1 MPLLD
6 DAWFRAW
13 ITDPGGEGAFL
24 QDLLKPPPRQ
34 RNWTTCAEFRMRRQ
48 EEAGRG
54 ALARLSLSRL
64 PQEVAGWSA
73 FVLWRVFTYAC
84 RFHPAFRVML
94 KDHLYAELLLYAES
108 DYKRYREHIVHPYK
122 VMAIGAWV
130 MEEVERLVPSIGK
143 NLRSNTRVIQLVD
156 SLRLATSALDDPH
169 VIKTAWWLAGLFHD
183 LGYMFYFMS
192 RNLEPKI
199 LRTYPVYVGSAG
211 GRLGVGTPSHL
222 AEMALFRDLW
232 TSDGSK
238 EGHKG
243 FLTESASMNH
253 SVVGGLTL
261 LSMLGEME
269 SVYKVTPEQALA
281 FHLAADAVAIH
292 DLIGPGKT
300 IHCGLPSGRVSFRDR
315 PLAWLLILCDEL
327 QDWGR
332 PILSFQRRGSRGVET
347 TFNVGRNSIHCDVY
361 PLGAGPQLAELRLDA
376 DTLGNL
382 TRLSA
387 PPSGLKVCWSPPVSL
402 KLVQ

>member
-1 MPLLD
+1 MPVLD
-6 DAWFRAW
+6 DTWFRAW
-13 ITDPGGEGAFL
+13 ITDPGGERAFL
-24 QDLLKPPPRQ
+24 AELLKPPPRQ
-34 RNWTTCAEFRMRRQ
+34 RNWTTCAEFKMRRQ

-64 PQEVAGWSA
+64 PQEMAGWSA

-108 DYKRYREHIVHPYK
+108 DYARYREHIVHPYK
-122 VMAIGAWV
+122 VMAVGAWLMTEVGRLVASIGA
-130 MEEVERLVPSIGK
+130 
-143 NLRSNTRVIQLVD
+143 NLRSNTRVVQLVE
-156 SLRLATSALDDPH
+156 SLRLATSVLDDPH

-183 LGYMFYFMS
+183 LGYTFYFMS
-192 RNLEPKI
+192 RSLEPKI
-199 LRTYPVYVGSAG
+199 LRTYPVYAGSAG

-222 AEMALFRDLW
+222 AQMALFRDLW
-232 TSDGSK
+232 ESGTA
-238 EGHKG
+238 EEEHKG

-261 LSMLGEME
+261 LSMLSEME

-281 FHLAADAVAIH
+281 FHLAADATAIH
-292 DLIGPGKT
+292 DVVGPGKT
-300 IHCGLPSGRVSFRDR
+300 VHCELPSRCVAFRDR

-332 PILSFQRRGSRGVET
+332 PILSFRRRGTREVDT
-347 TFNVGRNSIHCDVY
+347 TFNVGRSAVRCDVL

-376 DTLGNL
+376 GTLANL
-382 TRLSA
+382 TRLST
-387 PPSGLKVCWSPPVSL
+387 PPSGISVRWSPPVSL
-402 KLVQ
+402 LPV